1 VKKILL
7 SATARSFLLLIIV
20 IAIFATL
27 DYEKQ
32 RFLNVATAFSALQL
46 FATIGP
52 LALGLGL
59 TMIAREFDLS
69 IGGMMSLAGCVAVLT
84 GATFPAVGVFLA
96 VAVGAVAGAAQASI
110 ATRMHL
116 SSIAV
121 TLAGLLTM
129 SGIAYVLTDN
139 TTIGYPRM
147 DVASAINAPILSV
160 FSIRSLIAIGIF
172 ALVAAMFSLTRL
184 GRDIVATGSDRVAA
198 TAAGV
203 PVGQMLLL
211 VFTASGVLAA
221 TSGSLLSYGLAAAS
235 PIALADVLVPAA
247 VAAIVGGVSLSGGKG
262 SPIGI
267 MGGALVFCVLR
278 SGLISMGVKPFVQDI
293 AIGVLLVAVA
303 LIDARNLRVIL
314 FRISRQISLSRGSE

>member
-1 VKKILL
+1 MLL
-7 SATARSFLLLIIV
+7 SATARPFLLLFIV
-20 IAIFATL
+20 IAIFAAL
-27 DYEKQ
+27 DYDKQ
-32 RFLNVATAFSALQL
+32 RFLSLATAFSALQL

-84 GATFPAVGVFLA
+84 GATFPALGVLFA
-96 VAVGAVAGAAQASI
+96 AAVGAVAGAAQASI
-110 ATRMHL
+110 ATRLHL

-147 DVASAINAPILSV
+147 DVASAINAPILSI

-172 ALVAAMFSLTRL
+172 ALAAAMFSLTRL

-198 TAAGV
+198 IAAGV
-203 PVGQMLLL
+203 PVGRMLLL

-235 PIALADVLVPAA
+235 PIALADALVPAA

-293 AIGVLLVAVA
+293 AVGVLLVAVA

-314 FRISRQISLSRGSE
+314 FQMIRWFAPSRRAAD